1 MLNFVKRN
9 SGSVTLTILL
19 LREGTTGTAVAI
31 TASEYTQKRLACPEK
46 EGNIKEIK
54 PAGES
59 GQRGHNQELIG

>member
-19 LREGTTGTAVAI
+19 VREATTWTAVAI
-31 TASEYTQKRLACPEK
+31 TASEFAQKRLACPEK
-46 EGNIKEIK
+46 EGNIKEIE

-59 GQRGHNQELIG
+59 EQRGQSQELIG